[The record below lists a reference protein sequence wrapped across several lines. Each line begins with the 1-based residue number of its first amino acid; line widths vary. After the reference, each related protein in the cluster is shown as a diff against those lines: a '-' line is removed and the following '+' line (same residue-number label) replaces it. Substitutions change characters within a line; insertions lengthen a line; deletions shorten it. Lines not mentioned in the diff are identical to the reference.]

1 MERIE
6 ISEFSGSGVEWEGAV
21 TALDPGAALQNRF
34 AYGAI
39 AAGQGRAVR
48 RFVLRRQGE
57 TVGLAQVVG
66 RGGLW
71 LLARGPVFA
80 ATLPDTARRAALRA
94 VARAVPGLCLA
105 TPEAPLAGFGLVPL
119 ITARHHAIWDISGP
133 EGALRTALQGK
144 WRNRLV
150 AAEKAGL
157 RAVAEADPG
166 WILATEAAQRESRG
180 YRGLPAAFVQAWAR
194 AEAAAETGGVLALT
208 ARDAGGTRLAGVVA
222 LCAGP
227 HASYHLGV
235 TTPEGRALGAH
246 NFLLWNMALRL
257 RALGVRSLDLGDI
270 DSVAGAGRMRFKLG
284 TGAVAR
290 PLGASC
296 LVLPSLRGPS

>member
-105 TPEAPLAGFGLVPL
+105 TPEAPLRGFGLLPL
-119 ITARHHAIWDISGP
+119 ITARHQAIWDLSP
-133 EGALRTALQGK
+133 SEADLRRALQGK

-157 RAVAEADPG
+157 RVMAEADPG
-166 WILATEAAQRESRG
+166 WILQAESHQRESRG
-180 YRGLPAAFVQAWAR
+180 YRGLPAGFVQAWG
-194 AEAAAETGGVLALT
+194 AAARGGVLALT
-208 ARDAGGTRLAGVVA
+208 ARNAQGTKLAGVVA
-222 LCAGP
+222 LLAGV

-235 TTPEGRALGAH
+235 TTPEGRGVGAH
-246 NFLLWNMALRL
+246 NLLLWQMALRL
-257 RALGVRSLDLGDI
+257 RAKGVQSLDLGDI
-270 DSVAGAGRMRFKLG
+270 DSGPGVGRMRFKLG
-284 TGAVAR
+284 TGATVQ
-290 PLGASC
+290 PLGATC
-296 LVLPSLRGPS
+296 LVLPA